1 MNKSITRELGAVA
14 YTAMGRAGSKLNR
27 LPTTDDD
34 SDRILITA
42 IALGDQVAF
51 GQLHS
56 RYERRIE
63 RFITRKFRGNRSADE
78 IANETLWIVWRSAG
92 QFKGTSKVC
101 TWIMGIAYHMGLK
114 GLRKAANRPTDF
126 PERYDS
132 DWGSHNPS
140 FQRDISDWI
149 TAGLARLP
157 DEQRTALELAYHL
170 GHSCDEIAVTLD
182 CPVGTVKTR
191 LYYGRRRL
199 KQLLPQLAG
208 LCQHG
213 ATCTNRPTDGEANSG
228 SQPVASSNKIPQP
241 EMSTSPAARSALS
254 RPVPPAARTTLRAA
268 CQ

>member
-1 MNKSITRELGAVA
+1 MNESITGEPGAVA
-14 YTAMGRAGSKLNR
+14 CTPTQPAGSKLNR
-27 LPTTDDD
+27 FPTTDDD
-34 SDRILITA
+34 SDRKLIAA
-42 IALGDQVAF
+42 IALRDQVAF

-63 RFITRKFRGNRSADE
+63 RFITRKFRGNRAADE
-78 IANETLWIVWRSAG
+78 IANETLWIVWRNAG

-126 PERYDS
+126 QERYDS

-149 TAGLARLP
+149 TAGLACLP
-157 DEQRTALELAYHL
+157 EEQRTTLELAYRL

-191 LYYGRRRL
+191 LYHGRRRL
-199 KQLLPQLAG
+199 KHLLPQLAG
-208 LCQHG
+208 LCQHD
-213 ATCTNRPTDGEANSG
+213 ATVEHD
-228 SQPVASSNKIPQP
+228 ASVG
-241 EMSTSPAARSALS
+241 TGL
-254 RPVPPAARTTLRAA
+254 
-268 CQ
+268 